1 VNASRLVF
9 FLCVCLCGMALA
21 QVPSTGSGQAYPS
34 RPVRLIV
41 PFPAGGSADLIGRT
55 LAKKMSEGLGQQVVV
70 ENRAGAGGT
79 MGAGALAKSPADG
92 YTLGL
97 GTVSTLA
104 MAPVVRANPPYDSLA
119 AFAPVS
125 LVASAPFILVVNGSV
140 QAGSLAEL
148 VALAKS
154 KPGGLNFASIGDG
167 TLQHFTGESFK
178 SLAGVDIVHVPYK
191 GVAPALVD
199 LLAGQVQIGFDIL
212 ASFQLQ
218 NLQSGKLRALAV
230 LGPVRTAQL
239 PSVPTAAEAGLPG
252 LAATAWFGLIAPKG
266 TPAEVLPRLNTE
278 VRKAVASVELS
289 GAIATQGLDAA
300 ASSPQEF
307 AELIDK
313 EMARWAQ
320 VVKTSGFKA
329 E

>member
-1 VNASRLVF
+1 VRAFIAFCAL
-9 FLCVCLCGMALA
+9 LCTAALA
-21 QVPSTGSGQAYPS
+21 QNYPS
-34 RPVRLIV
+34 RPVRLVV
-41 PFPAGGSADLIGRT
+41 PFPAGGSADLIGRAA
-55 LAKKMSEGLGQQVVV
+55 AKKMSEGLGQQVVV

-79 MGAGALAKSPADG
+79 IGAVAVARSPADG

-119 AFAPVS
+119 AFTPVS
-125 LVASAPFILVVNGSV
+125 LVASAPFILVVNASV
-140 QAGSLAEL
+140 PAKSLAEL
-148 VALAKS
+148 VALAKA

-218 NLQSGKLRALAV
+218 NLQSGRLRALAV
-230 LGPVRTAQL
+230 LGPARVAQL
-239 PSVPTAAEAGLPG
+239 PSVPTAAEAGLPR

-266 TPAEVLPRLNTE
+266 TPAEVVARLNGE
-278 VRKAVASVELS
+278 VRKAVASAELRD
-289 GAIATQGLDAA
+289 AIATQGLEPAA
-300 ASSPQEF
+300 DSPQEF
-307 AELIDK
+307 AELIEK

>member
-1 VNASRLVF
+1 MQALRIAPL
-9 FLCVCLCGMALA
+9 LLACLCGTAFA
-21 QVPSTGSGQAYPS
+21 QVYPS

-55 LAKKMSEGLGQQVVV
+55 LAKKMSEGLGQQVLV

-79 MGAGALAKSPADG
+79 IGAGAVAKSPADG

-104 MAPVVRANPPYDSLA
+104 MAPVVCANPPYDSLA

-125 LVASAPFILVVNGSV
+125 LVASAPFILVVNASV
-140 QAGSLAEL
+140 PAGSLAEL

-178 SLAGVDIVHVPYK
+178 SLAGIDIVHVPYK

-218 NLQSGKLRALAV
+218 NLQSGRLRALAV
-230 LGPVRTAQL
+230 LGPARVAQL

-266 TPAEVLPRLNTE
+266 APAEALARLNAE
-278 VRKAVASVELS
+278 VRKAVASAELRE
-289 GAIATQGLDAA
+289 AIATQGLEPAA
-300 ASSPQEF
+300 DSPEEF
-307 AELIDK
+307 AELIGK

-320 VVKTSGFKA
+320 LVKATGFKA

>member
-1 VNASRLVF
+1 MKAYRFAFV
-9 FLCVCLCGMALA
+9 LCVCLWGTALA
-21 QVPSTGSGQAYPS
+21 QVYPS
-34 RPVRLIV
+34 HPVRLIV
-41 PFPAGGSADLIGRT
+41 PFPAGGSADLIGRAA
-55 LAKKMSEGLGQQVVV
+55 AKKMSEGLGQQVLV

-79 MGAGALAKSPADG
+79 IGTGAVAKSPADG

-125 LVASAPFILVVNGSV
+125 LVASAPFILVVNASV
-140 QAGSLAEL
+140 RAGSLAEL
-148 VALAKS
+148 IALAKA

-178 SLAGVDIVHVPYK
+178 SLAGIDIVHVPYK

-199 LLAGQVQIGFDIL
+199 LLGGQVQIGFDIV

-230 LGPVRTAQL
+230 LGPARVAQL
-239 PSVPTAAEAGLPG
+239 PAVPTAAEAGLAG

-266 TPAEVLPRLNTE
+266 TPAELVARLNAE
-278 VRKAVASVELS
+278 VRKAVASAELRD
-289 GAIATQGLDAA
+289 AIATQGLEPAA
-300 ASSPQEF
+300 DSPQEF
-307 AELIDK
+307 AELIER

-320 VVKTSGFKA
+320 LAKAKGFRI

>member
-1 VNASRLVF
+1 MKLRLAA
-9 FLCVCLCGMALA
+9 LLWGICLVTIAGGEARGE
-21 QVPSTGSGQAYPS
+21 TYPT

-266 TPAEVLPRLNTE
+266 TPAEVLARLNTE

>member
-1 VNASRLVF
+1 MPVSRIAL
-9 FLCVCLCGMALA
+9 LLLACTCGTALA
-21 QVPSTGSGQAYPS
+21 QAYPS
-34 RPVRLIV
+34 RPLRLVV
-41 PFPAGGSADLIGRT
+41 PFPAGGSADLIGRS
-55 LAKKMSEGLGQQVVV
+55 LARKMSEGLGQQVLV

-79 MGAGALAKSPADG
+79 IGASTVAKSPADG

-97 GTVSTLA
+97 GTVSTLG
-104 MAPVVRANPPYDSLA
+104 MAPVVRAHPPYESLA

-125 LVASAPFILVVNGSV
+125 LVASAPFVIVVNGSV
-140 QAGSLAEL
+140 PAKSLAEL
-148 VALAKS
+148 IALAKS

-199 LLAGQVQIGFDIL
+199 LLAGQVQIGFDVL

-218 NLQSGKLRALAV
+218 NLQSGRLRALAV
-230 LGPVRTAQL
+230 LGPARVTQL
-239 PSVPTAAEAGLPG
+239 PAVPTAAEAGLAG
-252 LAATAWFGLIAPKG
+252 LDVTAWFGIVAPRG
-266 TPAEVLPRLNTE
+266 TPAEVIARLNAE
-278 VRKAVASVELS
+278 VRKAVASAELRE
-289 GAIATQGLDAA
+289 AIATQGLEPAA
-300 ASSPQEF
+300 DSPEEF
-307 AELIDK
+307 AGVIEK
-313 EMARWAQ
+313 EIARWAR

>member
-1 VNASRLVF
+1 VRLV
-9 FLCVCLCGMALA
+9 
-21 QVPSTGSGQAYPS
+21 
-34 RPVRLIV
+34 V
-41 PFPAGGSADLIGRT
+41 PFPAGGSADLIGRA
-55 LAKKMSEGLGQQVVV
+55 LAKKMGEGLGQQLIV

-79 MGAGALAKSPADG
+79 IGATAVAKSPADG

-140 QAGSLAEL
+140 PANSLGEL
-148 VALAKS
+148 IALAKS

-199 LLAGQVQIGFDIL
+199 LLGGQVQIGLDIL

-218 NLQSGKLRALAV
+218 NLQSGRLRALAV
-230 LGPVRTAQL
+230 LGPARIAQL

-252 LAATAWFGLIAPKG
+252 LASTAWFGLVAPKG
-266 TPAEVLPRLNTE
+266 APADVVARLNAEVR
-278 VRKAVASVELS
+278 RAVASAELRE
-289 GAIATQGLDAA
+289 AIATQGLAPVAD
-300 ASSPQEF
+300 SPEEF
-307 AELIDK
+307 AGFIEK

-320 VVKTSGFKA
+320 VAKATGFRA

>member
-1 VNASRLVF
+1 VKASRVALA
-9 FLCVCLCGMALA
+9 LCACLWGTALA
-21 QVPSTGSGQAYPS
+21 QVYPS

-41 PFPAGGSADLIGRT
+41 PFPAGGSADLIGRA
-55 LAKKMSEGLGQQVVV
+55 LAKKMSEGLGQQLLV

-79 MGAGALAKSPADG
+79 IGAGAVAKSAADG

-140 QAGSLAEL
+140 PAGSLAEL

-199 LLAGQVQIGFDIL
+199 LLGGQVQIGFDIL

-218 NLQSGKLRALAV
+218 NLQSGRLRALAV
-230 LGPVRTAQL
+230 LGPARAAQL

-266 TPAEVLPRLNTE
+266 TPAEALARLNTE
-278 VRKAVASVELS
+278 ARKAVASSELRE
-289 GAIATQGLDAA
+289 AIATQGLDPAA
-300 ASSPQEF
+300 GSPQEF
-307 AELIDK
+307 AELIAK

-320 VVKTSGFKA
+320 VVKTSGFKV

>member
-1 VNASRLVF
+1 MQALRIAPL
-9 FLCVCLCGMALA
+9 LLACLCGTALA
-21 QVPSTGSGQAYPS
+21 QVYPS

-55 LAKKMSEGLGQQVVV
+55 LAKKMSEGLGQQVLV

-79 MGAGALAKSPADG
+79 IGAGAVAKSPADG

-125 LVASAPFILVVNGSV
+125 LVASAPFILVVNASV
-140 QAGSLAEL
+140 PAGSLAEL

-178 SLAGVDIVHVPYK
+178 SLAGIDIVHVPYK

-218 NLQSGKLRALAV
+218 NLQSGRLRALAV
-230 LGPVRTAQL
+230 LGPARVAQL

-266 TPAEVLPRLNTE
+266 APAEALARLNAE
-278 VRKAVASVELS
+278 VRKAVASAELRE
-289 GAIATQGLDAA
+289 AIATQGLEPAA
-300 ASSPQEF
+300 DSPEEF
-307 AELIDK
+307 AELIGK

-320 VVKTSGFKA
+320 LVKATGFKA

>member
-1 VNASRLVF
+1 MKAHPFALV
-9 FLCVCLCGMALA
+9 LCVCLWETALA
-21 QVPSTGSGQAYPS
+21 QVYPS
-34 RPVRLIV
+34 HPVRLIV
-41 PFPAGGSADLIGRT
+41 PFPAGGSADLIGRA
-55 LAKKMSEGLGQQVVV
+55 LSKKMSEGLGQQVLV

-79 MGAGALAKSPADG
+79 IGTGAVAKSVADG

-97 GTVSTLA
+97 GTVSTLG

-125 LVASAPFILVVNGSV
+125 LAASAPFILVVNASV
-140 QAGSLAEL
+140 PASSLAEL
-148 VALAKS
+148 IALAKA

-178 SLAGVDIVHVPYK
+178 SLAGIDIVHVPYK

-199 LLAGQVQIGFDIL
+199 LLGGQVQIGFDIL

-218 NLQSGKLRALAV
+218 NLQSGKLRALAI
-230 LGPVRTAQL
+230 LGPARVAQL

-252 LAATAWFGLIAPKG
+252 LSVTAWFGLIAPKG
-266 TPAEVLPRLNTE
+266 TPAEIVARLNAE
-278 VRKAVASVELS
+278 VRKAVASAELRD
-289 GAIATQGLDAA
+289 AIATQGLEPAA
-300 ASSPQEF
+300 DSPQEF
-307 AELIDK
+307 AGVIEK
-313 EMARWAQ
+313 EVARWAQ
-320 VVKTSGFKA
+320 VVKTSGFRA